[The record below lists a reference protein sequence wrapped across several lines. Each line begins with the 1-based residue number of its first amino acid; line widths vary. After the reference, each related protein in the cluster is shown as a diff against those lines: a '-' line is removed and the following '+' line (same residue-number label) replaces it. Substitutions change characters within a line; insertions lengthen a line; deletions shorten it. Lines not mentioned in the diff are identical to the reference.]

1 MIELIGNTPMI
12 SIPHPNARILAK
24 LEWFNPTGSS
34 KDRAA
39 AAMLRAAR
47 LSPGAAVVEATSGN
61 TGIALSAL
69 CAFLGYRCVIVMP
82 ADMSRERQRLMAAYG
97 ARVILSP
104 PEEGMAGAV
113 GMAKEMDG
121 FYVNQ
126 FENPANPHAHFDTTG
141 PEIWNA
147 TGGAVDILVAGI
159 GTGGTI
165 SGAGRYLKRQKPS
178 LLAVGVLPSEGGIP
192 GIGAGFLPRTLDP
205 AIPDEILSVH
215 ANDAAGEARRLASM
229 GILAGIS
236 SGAALWAARRLA
248 DRRENRGKTIVAIFP
263 DSGERYLS
271 TGVYG
276 GQPPSAPSKN

>member
-1 MIELIGNTPMI
+1 MIEQIGNTPMI

-39 AAMLRAAR
+39 AAMLRAAG

-69 CAFLGYRCVIVMP
+69 CTFLGYRCVIVMP

-113 GMAKEMDG
+113 SMAKEMSG

-126 FENPANPHAHFDTTG
+126 FENPANPQAHFDTTG

-192 GIGAGFLPRTLDP
+192 GIGAGFLPRTLDA

-276 GQPPSAPSKN
+276 GQSPSAPSKN

>member
-39 AAMLRAAR
+39 AAMLRAAG

-113 GMAKEMDG
+113 GMAKEMSG

-126 FENPANPHAHFDTTG
+126 FENPANPQAHFDTTG

-192 GIGAGFLPRTLDP
+192 GIGAGFLPRMLDP
-205 AIPDEILSVH
+205 AIPDEILSVQ
-215 ANDAAGEARRLASM
+215 ANDAAGEACRLASM

-271 TGVYG
+271 TRVYG
-276 GQPPSAPSKN
+276 GQSPSAPSKN

>member
-39 AAMLRAAR
+39 AAMLRAAG

-82 ADMSRERQRLMAAYG
+82 ADMSPERQRLMAAYG

-126 FENPANPHAHFDTTG
+126 FENPANPQAHFDTTG

-215 ANDAAGEARRLASM
+215 ANDAAGEACRLASM

-236 SGAALWAARRLA
+236 SGAALWAVRRLA

-276 GQPPSAPSKN
+276 GQSPSAPSKN

>member
-39 AAMLRAAR
+39 AAMLRAAG

-113 GMAKEMDG
+113 GMAKEMSG

-126 FENPANPHAHFDTTG
+126 FENPANPQAHFDTTG

-248 DRRENRGKTIVAIFP
+248 DRRENRGKTIVAVFP

-276 GQPPSAPSKN
+276 GQSPSAPSKN

>member
-1 MIELIGNTPMI
+1 MIKLIGNTPMI

-39 AAMLRAAR
+39 AAMLRAAG

-126 FENPANPHAHFDTTG
+126 FENPANPQAHFDTTG

-236 SGAALWAARRLA
+236 SGAALWAALQLA
-248 DRRENRGKTIVAIFP
+248 DRRENRGKTIVAVFP

-276 GQPPSAPSKN
+276 GQSPSAPSKN